1 MKANIERQRLENEE
15 KQKKAYRF
23 ANIQSM
29 MDKPSLANRFSLFP
43 RKLEEVEVSFDSDK
57 QLI

>member
-43 RKLEEVEVSFDSDK
+43 RK
-57 QLI
+57 